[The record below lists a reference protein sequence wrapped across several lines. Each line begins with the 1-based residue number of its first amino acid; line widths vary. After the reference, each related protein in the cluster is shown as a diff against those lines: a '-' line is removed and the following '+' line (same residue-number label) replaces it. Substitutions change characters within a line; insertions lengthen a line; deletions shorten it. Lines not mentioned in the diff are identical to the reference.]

1 MYLKF
6 LSLCFL
12 LCNAHFLLAQFKIEG
27 AVIDQKTRLP
37 LENANVLVQSLT
49 DSTFFAGE
57 ATNENGKFTIKELKE
72 GLYSI
77 EVSFLGYEK
86 LKVERFLLNSDVVLD
101 SFALPED
108 SDLLST
114 IVVEATVLRVV
125 QNGDTTEYN
134 AGAFKTAKGSTAEDL
149 VKKMPGFTVE
159 NGQVKQNGENVRS
172 VTIDGKKFYGDDVTA
187 ALRNTPADIVDKVQV
202 FEFSNDMLFLF
213 GGEMNFGEK
222 GINLVTKKG
231 MSDAYI
237 GNFELGYGTD
247 DRYLAK
253 GNFNRYKNYSRFA
266 AMWNVNNINVV
277 DVDYSSFSN
286 RGGGGGVGRRG
297 RNNNPASM
305 FNAGNSGITD
315 LYTGGLAYTSEFGK
329 KLSLTATYFFTYSE
343 NNNLSTIERTYFTT
357 PNIDAQLLYSE
368 NNTAKSYLR
377 AHRAN
382 LNLVYNIDSNQRIIF
397 APTLNYTNSDNR
409 NLFSGLNFYNNNDS
423 LNSTNTNS
431 TNLNDNLNPSA
442 QLSYTRK
449 FDKIGRKMEVSVNA
463 RYSDQV
469 QADGQASNNFF
480 YETDT
485 ATAFNQLANTN
496 TQGRSAN
503 SVINY
508 FEPVALGHV
517 LQFSYNNT
525 FNFNSNDKL
534 TNNFSEVSQQFD
546 QLDTLLS
553 NNFNSLYQ
561 LHRVGVNYNYKAQD
575 DKLNIEFGL
584 SQQYA
589 LLDRSQIF
597 PRPFELNKPF
607 YNVLPTAGIRYKFNK
622 TTNMRLS
629 YRSSTN
635 PPSANQLQD
644 VVDNSNPLLL
654 TSGNSQLKQN
664 FTHNVGFRF
673 STTNPKTSVNF
684 SFGSWSN
691 ITTNY
696 VTNYTIIASSD
707 TIINAQS
714 PVKLQKGAQY
724 LFPVNAGNYYSVR
737 NYFNYSF
744 PLTKIK
750 SNFNINGSVNY
761 TQTPAI
767 INQITNLSNNFN
779 IGGGFY
785 LGSNISENIDFSVS
799 YWANYN
805 DIRNTNNTANN
816 SKFYTHNIFASL
828 KYTVWKGLHFTA
840 NAINTVNSG
849 LGAGFNQN
857 IVMLSSSLGYKFG
870 KDRNAEIK
878 LSVFDALLQNQ
889 SIARNTTETYWE
901 DTQNLVLTRYF
912 MVYFTYNLRK
922 FKTDDKNAPTEPFSP
937 NQGDRP
943 RRPRPEQ
950 N

>member
-1 MYLKF
+1 MYFKF

-12 LCNAHFLLAQFKIEG
+12 LCNATFLLAQYKIEG
-27 AVIDQKTRLP
+27 SVIDQKTRLP
-37 LENANVLVQSLT
+37 LENANVLIQSLT
-49 DSTFFAGE
+49 DTTFFAGE
-57 ATNENGKFTIKELKE
+57 ATNENGKFIVSALKE

-86 LKVERFLLNSDVVLD
+86 LKVERFALNADVVLD

-114 IVVEATVLRVV
+114 IVVEATILRVV

-134 AGAFKTAKGSTAEDL
+134 AGAFKTAKGSNAEDL
-149 VKKMPGFTVE
+149 VRKMPGFTVE
-159 NGQVKQNGENVRS
+159 NGQVKQNGETVRT

-187 ALRNTPADIVDKVQV
+187 ALRNTPADLVDKVQV

-213 GGEMNFGEK
+213 GGDMNFGEK

-231 MSDAYI
+231 MSNAYI
-237 GNFELGYGTD
+237 GNFELGYGTN

-253 GNFNRYKNYSRFA
+253 GNFNRYKNASRFA
-266 AMWNVNNINVV
+266 AMWNINNINAV
-277 DVDYSSFSN
+277 DIDYSSFN
-286 RGGGGGVGRRG
+286 TRGGGGGVGRRG

-315 LYTGGLAYTSEFGK
+315 LYTGGLAYTNEFGK

-343 NNNLSTIERTYFTT
+343 NNNLSNIERTYFTT

-377 AHRAN
+377 SHRAN
-382 LNLVYNIDSNQRIIF
+382 LNLTYVIDSNQRIIF

-409 NLFSGLNFYNNNDS
+409 NLFNGLNFYNNNDS

-431 TNLNDNLNPSA
+431 NNLNDNFSPSA

-463 RYSDQV
+463 RYNNQV

-485 ATAFNQLANTN
+485 TTTFNQLANSN
-496 TQGRSAN
+496 GKGRSAN
-503 SVINY
+503 GVINY
-508 FEPVALGHV
+508 FEPIALGHV
-517 LQFSYNNT
+517 LHFSYNT
-525 FNFNSNDKL
+525 TINFNSNDKL

-546 QLDTLLS
+546 RLDTLLS

-561 LHRVGVNYNYKAQD
+561 LHRTGLNYNYKAKD
-575 DKLNIEFGL
+575 DKLNIEVGV
-584 SQQYA
+584 SAQYA

-597 PRPFELNKPF
+597 PRAFELNKPF
-607 YNVLPTAGIRYKFNK
+607 YTLLPTAGIRYKWNK
-622 TTNMRLS
+622 TTNARLS

-635 PPSANQLQD
+635 PPNANQLQD

-654 TSGNSQLKQN
+654 TSGNSQLRQN

-673 STTNPKTSVNF
+673 STTNPKTSVNL

-691 ITTNY
+691 ITQNY
-696 VTNYTIIASSD
+696 ITNYTIIASSD
-707 TIINAQS
+707 TVINTQS
-714 PVKLQKGAQY
+714 AVKLQKGAQY

-737 NYFNYSF
+737 NYLNYSF
-744 PLTKIK
+744 PVAKIK
-750 SNFNINGSVNY
+750 SNLSFNGSFNF

-779 IGGGFY
+779 AGGG
-785 LGSNISENIDFSVS
+785 LSLTSNISENVDFTLS
-799 YWANYN
+799 YWANYT
-805 DIRNTNNTANN
+805 DIRNSNNTANN
-816 SKFYTHNIFASL
+816 SKFYTHTVFGTL
-828 KYTVWKGLHFTA
+828 KYTIWKGLHFTA
-840 NAINTVNSG
+840 NATNSVNSG
-849 LGAGFNQN
+849 LGASFNQN
-857 IVMLSSSLGYKFG
+857 IVMLGSSLGYKFG
-870 KDRNAEIK
+870 KERNAELK

-901 DTQNLVLTRYF
+901 DARNLVLTRYF

-922 FKTDDKNAPTEPFSP
+922 FNTDSQNTPTNPLEPT
-937 NQGDRP
+937 QGERP